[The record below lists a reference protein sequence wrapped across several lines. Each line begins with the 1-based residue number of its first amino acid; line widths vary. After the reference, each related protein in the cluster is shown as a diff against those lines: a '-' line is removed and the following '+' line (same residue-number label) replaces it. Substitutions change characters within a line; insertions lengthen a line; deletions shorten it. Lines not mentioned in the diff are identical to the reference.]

1 MVFILNA
8 AHGSASD
15 SVLVILMPVTGK
27 QRLLFVTVVSMTEE
41 EEKMLCMSYV
51 LAAFEQ
57 AKSKRIIVAFIGGDT
72 G

>member
-1 MVFILNA
+1 MNA

-41 EEKMLCMSYV
+41 EEEKMLCISYV
-51 LAAFEQ
+51 LVAFEQ
-57 AKSKRIIVAFIGGDT
+57 AK
-72 G
+72 